1 MIQKL
6 LLFIVALF
14 FGFKSQAQ
22 FAATSTN
29 WNVPDLEF
37 QPEDMG
43 SVNAAGYSFVDINGD
58 GYPDLIDVI
67 DNNTG
72 FIWQNSLQRYWKVY
86 LNDGTSISPTPT
98 NWNVPDLEFQPEDMG
113 SVNGAGYSFI
123 DINGDGYPD
132 LIDVRDNNTGFIWQ
146 NSFQRYWKVY
156 LNDGTSISP
165 TPTNWNVPDVEFQ
178 PEDMGSVNG
187 AGYSFVDINGDGY
200 PDLIDAKDNNS
211 AAGSIWQN
219 GSQRFWK
226 VYLNDGTSISPTAID
241 WTVPELEFNP
251 EDMASINGAGY
262 SFVDINGDGYPDLID
277 AKDNNSAAGS
287 IWQNGSQRFWKVYLN
302 DGTSISPTAID
313 WNVPELEFNPEDMA
327 SVNGA
332 GYSFVDINGDRY
344 PDLID
349 AKDNNSAAGS
359 IWQNGSQRFWK
370 VYLNDGTSISPTAID
385 WNVPELEF
393 NPEDMASV
401 NGAGYSLID
410 INGDGSPDLIDVR
423 DNNTGFIWQN
433 SLQRYWK
440 VYLNTVTTS
449 AIQAFGNWDSDIT
462 AYPNPFSERFS
473 IDLGATEQNITTTVT
488 DLMGKVIQTNAYSN
502 SQILNISLDKPA
514 GVYFLMLQ
522 TADKKAVLKLIKE

>member
-178 PEDMGSVNG
+178 
-187 AGYSFVDINGDGY
+187 
-200 PDLIDAKDNNS
+200 
-211 AAGSIWQN
+211 
-219 GSQRFWK
+219 
-226 VYLNDGTSISPTAID
+226 
-241 WTVPELEFNP
+241 P